1 MFKEVLLSFK
11 RNFTLYLNIMPI
23 WRLQNELYEMIDL
36 TDPQKT
42 SPQNRWE
49 KKFADEEK
57 KFNTDHYM

>member
-1 MFKEVLLSFK
+1 
-11 RNFTLYLNIMPI
+11 MPI

-42 SPQNRWE
+42 SPQSRRE

>member
-1 MFKEVLLSFK
+1 
-11 RNFTLYLNIMPI
+11 MPI
-23 WRLQNELYEMIDL
+23 WSLQNELYEMIDL